1 MTPPASSLAG
11 LSRLRGRHAASS
23 TGTSVPSAEPLRT
36 VGNQLG
42 GQLAS
47 QVGRSVD
54 ATGPCRPSDAALGA
68 LSEELL
74 GARLFNTALGATSE
88 ALLGAWSS
96 DAALGAGAEALFGA
110 RPDDAATMV
119 LATED
124 DSPFVALL
132 PPSLVLA
139 PRLGP
144 TSPTNTN
151 GLDAGVSAAAS
162 DSFAV
167 LWPEASA
174 KATE

>member
-1 MTPPASSLAG
+1 
-11 LSRLRGRHAASS
+11 
-23 TGTSVPSAEPLRT
+23 
-36 VGNQLG
+36 
-42 GQLAS
+42 
-47 QVGRSVD
+47 
-54 ATGPCRPSDAALGA
+54 
-68 LSEELL
+68 LL

-139 PRLGP
+139 PPRLGP

-151 GLDAGVSAAAS
+151 GLDAGVSAAMN